1 MIVYMYKPLHTEILS
16 FFDEVY
22 VEVLEIPKRRGH
34 SGNSFKKGSL
44 GTDLVIMCEDIE
56 TQRLRL
62 RHFTPNDADELH
74 RIYSN
79 PELFKYMSNE
89 KPLLWE
95 QTRTVIN
102 SIIESWQHYNFG
114 VWALVDKRNQKLIG
128 HCGLKYLENTLEVQ
142 IGYLLLK
149 RYWGKGLATEA
160 ALASLKYGFEVMKL
174 PKIVAVAKPENIAS
188 RRVMEKVGMKY
199 EKDAYYYNNNVV
211 YYSISREA
219 YLSST
224 MALKCI
230 TKNKNLSTLLIAS

>member
-1 MIVYMYKPLHTEILS
+1 MIVYIYKPLHTEILS
-16 FFDEVY
+16 FFDEAY
-22 VEVLEIPKRRGH
+22 VEVLEIPERRGH

-56 TQRLRL
+56 TLRLRL